1 MRSDPGNRDT
11 PRLWD
16 RRPGVRVP
24 GRRRN
29 RGDVRTA
36 VLALVSEQPMHGYQI
51 IQEIARRSDG
61 AWRPSPGSIYPAVS
75 RLTDEDLVRTEK
87 ADSRSVIHLTEQG
100 RRYVDEHRAELD
112 AVWRVNGSG
121 FDDQLVDLRAAG
133 RDLIDA
139 AAQVGHVGSPDQ
151 ITQAI
156 RMITETGQRLYL
168 LLAGHLVE
176 GIDND
181 PTDEQL
187 TSPASG
193 SATLHSRR

>member
-1 MRSDPGNRDT
+1 
-11 PRLWD
+11 
-16 RRPGVRVP
+16 
-24 GRRRN
+24 
-29 RGDVRTA
+29 
-36 VLALVSEQPMHGYQI
+36 
-51 IQEIARRSDG
+51 
-61 AWRPSPGSIYPAVS
+61 VS

-121 FDDQLVDLRAAG
+121 FDDQLVIYAPLAAISST
-133 RDLIDA
+133 RPPRLATSA
-139 AAQVGHVGSPDQ
+139 APTRF
-151 ITQAI
+151 TQAI
-156 RMITETGQRLYL
+156 PHDYRDGQRLYL